1 WFVFRRHLVFVNE
14 LLSINLYDLLKQNQ
28 YQGLSTNL
36 VRVLVQQILDAMIV
50 LNNAQIIHAD
60 LKPENILLESM
71 EKPVVKVIDFGSAC
85 FEWQTT
91 FTYIQSRFYRSPEI
105 LLGLPYSSRIDMWSL
120 GCIVAELYLGLPL
133 FPGSSEYNQLS
144 RIIELLGTPPA
155 NMLEKARRTDEFFN
169 YLGPHIWDYKSMA
182 QYSRERNTDE
192 KESKRYFAATTL
204 DELITTYPVRRRLTD
219 TEQQREYQSRIAL
232 IDFLRGL
239 LQLDPAKRW
248 SPQQASMHPFITGDP
263 LIRPFVPPHIS
274 SGHQSGGSGGGGGY
288 NSNAHGAFKGHS
300 HQGGSYQ
307 IQGNS
312 AGSNN
317 AMGTHTYSTGY
328 GTGYQQSSA
337 IAYANGVVSNGQDPT
352 YKYAVYPAAS
362 GRSLMDEST
371 TIPGSFPINADS
383 GQPSSLDHQ
392 QSMVQTAQHSLYNR
406 DTKGRVRATTI
417 SYPSGGIATQTQN
430 MILDP
435 ENQPLF
441 EHGYAQPNTR
451 LQGVDSRF
459 LGVDPSTSFI
469 DSSPV
474 ADGGLQDMPGRP
486 DIISRSGSNYSGE
499 SAYGWAVS
507 RLDNNYDIQN
517 SYPQAVLSSS
527 GSRTGS
533 LYGSKQISGGHVASS
548 HYLPNEKQQQQSHI
562 QQRQLYYTDTT
573 EPHSAVLHSYSG
585 DGLVPLPEPSNGC
598 GRMFVISKNTSSDTA
613 VHGIYADRTSAG
625 QSAINS
631 SLSPGEGSNSLSIR
645 TTPSARN
652 DYLFSSGVD
661 TSNSALPISVSD
673 RYSSDGHL
681 ENGKYA
687 IRARQPISLLRNN
700 SGFRMVSNFSPLT
713 LPSTPGSLSLNRQG
727 AEGEGDDDVKSVHNG
742 SDSRHCNGAMNGNR
756 IDRRSVNGAISD
768 ASAGSFA
775 DEQGSETSYSLYSA
789 ASGGEDGYLTHGHGV
804 GDVDSWVDGESD
816 MDSTSDKSDGHND
829 VKFVQ
834 PLVFIES
841 SDSAYQNPRFSPQGS
856 DAPNHADSSFSD
868 RRSDANSVDNGSSI
882 NGLLHEALPG
892 PGDDEDWESDDYDIR
907 DDVDDRSV
915 ISQEDRAVHEGTL
928 PHSEL
933 DISPSFVDLAG
944 RQRIS
949 KDMEN
954 IFEGLKDRDSS
965 SDKDSRYSA
974 DFSSDDE
981 RESGTEDA
989 DPAHQDTVVYIGKL
1003 RPSHVQIAGGI
1014 ATSSLLSKLASA
1026 KRGSSASLAG
1036 MVNDTAQSLENL
1048 HVSFSPTSANSA
1060 HNVTTATHP
1069 QKIVKKTQMHPRR
1082 TSRATQIKDHNMR
1095 MIESLRRMGKLK
1107 DSGSSKLEA
1116 GSLFDGSNPAF
1127 C

>member
-71 EKPVVKVIDFGSAC
+71 EKPV
-85 FEWQTT
+85 
-91 FTYIQSRFYRSPEI
+91 
-105 LLGLPYSSRIDMWSL
+105 
-120 GCIVAELYLGLPL
+120 
-133 FPGSSEYNQLS
+133 YNQLS

-687 IRARQPISLLRNN
+687 IRVRQPISLLRNN

-974 DFSSDDE
+974 DLSSDDE
-981 RESGTEDA
+981 CESGTEDA